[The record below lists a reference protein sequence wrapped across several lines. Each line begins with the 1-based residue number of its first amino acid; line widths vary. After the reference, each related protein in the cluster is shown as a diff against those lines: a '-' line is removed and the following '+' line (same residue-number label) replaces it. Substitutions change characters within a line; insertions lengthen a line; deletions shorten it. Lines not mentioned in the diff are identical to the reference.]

1 MGNTVVRGLITSI
14 VMKQMYQSSSKTLDS
29 YLRDVWQHSVNIA
42 AISRALAS
50 FQPQLDPEQAML
62 AGLIHQIGKLPI
74 LTLAEESPQ
83 LVNNKQLLD
92 EYLEVLHPHVGKI
105 IMDSWTFPD
114 SLSIVPWQYSQYS
127 RESDGTADYV
137 DVVSVAHAESLVS
150 NNASIDLANIPAFGR
165 LGLQAEVEIMEIE
178 GIAEEAEQVQSMIL

>member
-1 MGNTVVRGLITSI
+1 
-14 VMKQMYQSSSKTLDS
+14 MKQMYQSSSKTLDS

-74 LTLAEESPQ
+74 LTLAEESPE
-83 LVNNKQLLD
+83 LLKDKQLLD
-92 EYLEVLHPHVGKI
+92 EYLEVLHPHVGRI

-114 SLSIVPWQYSQYS
+114 SLSIVPWQYSQYN
-127 RESDGTADYV
+127 RESNGTADYV

-150 NNASIDLANIPAFGR
+150 NSSPIDLANIPAFGR

-178 GIAEEAEQVQSMIL
+178 GVAEEAEQVQSMIL